1 MEDVDCPQFFAR
13 ISDTAFWDD
22 KERVQ
27 VLIDLYEKCD
37 CLWNVKDAEYKNV
50 LKKKRAKEDIGKHF
64 GLSGSVFLAN

>member
-1 MEDVDCPQFFAR
+1 MEDVDCPKFFAR

-37 CLWNVKDAEYKNV
+37 CLWNVKDPEYKNV
-50 LKKKRAKEDIGKHF
+50 LKKKRAKEHIGKHF